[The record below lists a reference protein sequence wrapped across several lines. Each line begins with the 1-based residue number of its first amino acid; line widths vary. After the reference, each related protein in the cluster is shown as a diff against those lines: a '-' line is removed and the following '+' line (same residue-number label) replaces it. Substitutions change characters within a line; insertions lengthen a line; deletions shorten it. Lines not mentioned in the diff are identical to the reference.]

1 MYHKAKHNKTRNVI
15 YCNLRRAM
23 VPKGNGADVPKKARE
38 GTGTRI
44 LSEDETG
51 LCTQG
56 KQSMGHTKET

>member
-1 MYHKAKHNKTRNVI
+1 
-15 YCNLRRAM
+15 M